1 MTVSLFRN
9 IHLFCGL
16 LLAFM
21 RRILSE
27 KFLVAVLFVLV
38 FITYFF
44 AQQATRNMEKAY
56 LGIQAKASASLADLA
71 VKPVH

>member
-1 MTVSLFRN
+1 
-9 IHLFCGL
+9 
-16 LLAFM
+16 M

-56 LGIQAKASASLADLA
+56 TGMQATASASLARLNGPL
-71 VKPVH
+71 VP